1 MESPQM
7 SLIWLER
14 KTAIE
19 NVLYANKEPE
29 TEKFAVRFWVQHT
42 MNHILKEEKTCLYI
56 QNSHDLRSER
66 GSPWAHVCFTY
77 LCAN

>member
-7 SLIWLER
+7 SLVWLGR

-29 TEKFAVRFWVQHT
+29 TEICWLWVKHT
-42 MNHILKEEKTCLYI
+42 MNHISKEEKTCL
-56 QNSHDLRSER
+56 
-66 GSPWAHVCFTY
+66 
-77 LCAN
+77 

>member
-7 SLIWLER
+7 SLVWLER

-29 TEKFAVRFWVQHT
+29 TEKFADCGFNIQWIIYWKKKRHVYKFKTVMTWEA
-42 MNHILKEEKTCLYI
+42 KEAVDGHMYGKK
-56 QNSHDLRSER
+56 
-66 GSPWAHVCFTY
+66 
-77 LCAN
+77 

>member
-7 SLIWLER
+7 SLVWLER

-29 TEKFAVRFWVQHT
+29 TEKFADCGFNIQR
-42 MNHILKEEKTCLYI
+42 IIYI
-56 QNSHDLRSER
+56 
-66 GSPWAHVCFTY
+66 
-77 LCAN
+77 